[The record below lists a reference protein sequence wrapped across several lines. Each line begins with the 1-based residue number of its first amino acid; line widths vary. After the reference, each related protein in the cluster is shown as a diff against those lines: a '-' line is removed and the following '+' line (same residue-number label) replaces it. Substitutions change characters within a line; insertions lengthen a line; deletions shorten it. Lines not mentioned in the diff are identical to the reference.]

1 MSTSALRNLRVIL
14 GKTSQAFS
22 ADSIG
27 ENLKTSPLQS
37 ELDGH
42 RVAGLPSQHLG
53 DGQDLPNFPRP
64 RKGCALYDPD
74 ERLGQPLEVSQR
86 ERSGARATG
95 PSSAHRS

>member
-1 MSTSALRNLRVIL
+1 
-14 GKTSQAFS
+14 
-22 ADSIG
+22 
-27 ENLKTSPLQS
+27 
-37 ELDGH
+37 
-42 RVAGLPSQHLG
+42 
-53 DGQDLPNFPRP
+53 LPNFPRP